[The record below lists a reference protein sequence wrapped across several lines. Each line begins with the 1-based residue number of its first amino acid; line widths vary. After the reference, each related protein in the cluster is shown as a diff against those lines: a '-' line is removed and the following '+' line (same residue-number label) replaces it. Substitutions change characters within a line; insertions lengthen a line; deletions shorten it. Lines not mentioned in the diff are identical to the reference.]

1 MPIIKMKQDWRDYK
15 AGVIVETLNER
26 VCEELIAAEFAE
38 RFENQEKDE
47 REEKISLGFKYAS
60 LKAIDSQLEYYSK
73 EAERLV
79 VKKEMILEEIR
90 VIEDKLLKGDV
101 EEEIKIEEKDTE
113 EKFPPFEEG
122 VEKEEETKSEKK
134 AKLNRQK

>member
-15 AGVIVETLNER
+15 AGAIVETLNER

-60 LKAIDSQLEYYSK
+60 LKAVDSQLEYFSR

-79 VKKEMILEEIR
+79 AKKGMILEEIM
-90 VIEDKLLKGDV
+90 VIEDKLLKGDA